1 MKIQRGI
8 VEYKGRNDIECMYAI
23 TDDKKIYYFL
33 DSKDEKKYSN
43 GSRLATTVLLEAV
56 DADAPKS
63 HIGILGEKGEEVVA
77 FTHREIVP
85 INDEN
90 PEILLAKLA
99 DPVTPCVVEANKSK
113 NDPTLATKL
122 VSNQAQI
129 KDKMKSRMGSDGIFL
144 FHNQFLEATVY
155 DINGRNL
162 AGDGY
167 YSFIGF
173 SKGKLFFSLN
183 TPDSEIIETS
193 LFPIDENAT
202 DSSINVEEAVI
213 SKNVVESA
221 LDNNSDLAPI
231 VDEDSSQV
239 DEGDISSH
247 EESNDSGDNSSINDD
262 SANDSIDETDSIV
275 PSLEEKSAEIDVAP
289 KQNIDVDNIEK
300 EDVQSL
306 DEEPLFDSLEKKD
319 EVSIGTD
326 TINNQSDEDATFQF
340 PVEEE
345 KKDVDNSVTNDNITE
360 NSDSFGSGLF
370 DSTEDND
377 VDIMVD
383 SNDSFDS
390 NYYDENESIQDI
402 SYDRTFDNSI
412 NNNIGDVA
420 SFISRLM
427 EKHKDVLLTNKKLLQ
442 SNQNLKSNLKKVTDS
457 KNDILRKNGMMEQ
470 KIEMQE
476 ERIKKQEVKITSLM
490 DRLQELDGKNQ
501 EMVNRINSYQK
512 ELKNYNSQRAEL
524 DKVLKDAKEFLND
537 DSYRFNDDDY
547 SYAA

>member
-8 VEYKGRNDIECMYAI
+8 VEYKGRNDIECMYAV

-33 DSKDEKKYSN
+33 DSKDLKKYSN
-43 GSRLATTVLLEAV
+43 GSRLASTVLLEAV

-63 HIGILGEKGEEVVA
+63 HVGVLGENGEELIA

-99 DPVTPCVVEANKSK
+99 NPVTPCVVEANNAK

-122 VSNQAQI
+122 VSNQALI
-129 KDKMKSRMGSDGIFL
+129 KDKMKSRMGNDGVFL

-155 DINGRNL
+155 DITGRNL

-183 TPDSEIIETS
+183 TTDSEIIETS

-202 DSSINVEEAVI
+202 NSSINVEKAVI
-213 SKNVVESA
+213 EKDVVENA
-221 LDNNSDLAPI
+221 LENSYDLPPI
-231 VDEDSSQV
+231 VDQDSSLQ
-239 DEGDISSH
+239 DSLSEK
-247 EESNDSGDNSSINDD
+247 ESNDNS
-262 SANDSIDETDSIV
+262 DSISSDDDITRDSIV
-275 PSLEEKSAEIDVAP
+275 PSEEENTIELDVSEDEN
-289 KQNIDVDNIEK
+289 KDEEK

-306 DEEPLFDSLEKKD
+306 DEESIESTTSSNQVD
-319 EVSIGTD
+319 END
-326 TINNQSDEDATFQF
+326 TFQF
-340 PVEEE
+340 PIEEE
-345 KKDVDNSVTNDNITE
+345 NNNNTIEEDKIDIDSIETDNVLPE
-360 NSDSFGSGLF
+360 KSDSFDNELF
-370 DSTEDND
+370 DSKKEND
-377 VDIMVD
+377 VDVVID
-383 SNDSFDS
+383 NNDSYES
-390 NYYDENESIQDI
+390 NYYEESDSVQDI
-402 SYDRTFDNSI
+402 SYDRSFDNSI
-412 NNNIGDVA
+412 NSNIGDVA

-427 EKHKDVLLTNKKLLQ
+427 EKHKDILLINKKLLQ
-442 SNQNLKSNLKKVTDS
+442 SNQNLKNNLKKVTDS

-476 ERIKKQEVKITSLM
+476 QRIKKQEVRMTSLM
-490 DRLQELDGKNQ
+490 DRLQELEGKNQ

-512 ELKNYNSQRAEL
+512 ELKNYNSQKAEL

-537 DSYRFNDDDY
+537 DSYHFNDDDY
-547 SYAA
+547 DYVA

>member
-8 VEYKGRNDIECMYAI
+8 VEYKGRNDIECMYAV

-33 DSKDEKKYSN
+33 DSKDLKKYSN
-43 GSRLATTVLLEAV
+43 GSRLASTVLLEAV

-63 HIGILGEKGEEVVA
+63 HVGVLGENGEELIA

-99 DPVTPCVVEANKSK
+99 DPVTPCVVEANNAK

-122 VSNQAQI
+122 VSNQALI
-129 KDKMKSRMGSDGIFL
+129 KDKMKSRMGNDGVFL

-155 DINGRNL
+155 DITGRNL

-183 TPDSEIIETS
+183 TTDSEIIETS

-202 DSSINVEEAVI
+202 NSSINVEKAVI
-213 SKNVVESA
+213 EKDVVENA
-221 LDNNSDLAPI
+221 LENSYDLPPI
-231 VDEDSSQV
+231 VDQDSSLEDSLS
-239 DEGDISSH
+239 EK
-247 EESNDSGDNSSINDD
+247 ESNDNSDSISSDD
-262 SANDSIDETDSIV
+262 DITSDSIDAANSII
-275 PSLEEKSAEIDVAP
+275 PSEEEKTAELDIVEDEN
-289 KQNIDVDNIEK
+289 KDEEK

-306 DEEPLFDSLEKKD
+306 DEE
-319 EVSIGTD
+319 SIEST
-326 TINNQSDEDATFQF
+326 TSSNQADEDDTFQF
-340 PVEEE
+340 PIEEE
-345 KKDVDNSVTNDNITE
+345 NNNNTIEEDKIDIDSIETDNVLPE
-360 NSDSFGSGLF
+360 KSDSFDNELF
-370 DSTEDND
+370 DSKKEND
-377 VDIMVD
+377 VDVVID
-383 SNDSFDS
+383 NNDSYES
-390 NYYDENESIQDI
+390 NYYEESDSVQDI
-402 SYDRTFDNSI
+402 SYDRSFDNSI
-412 NNNIGDVA
+412 NSNIGDVA

-427 EKHKDVLLTNKKLLQ
+427 EKHKDILLTNKKLLQ
-442 SNQNLKSNLKKVTDS
+442 SNQNLKNNLKKVTDS

-476 ERIKKQEVKITSLM
+476 QRIKKQEVRMTSLM
-490 DRLQELDGKNQ
+490 DRLQELEGKNQ

-512 ELKNYNSQRAEL
+512 ELKNYNSQKAEL

-537 DSYRFNDDDY
+537 DSYHFNDDDY
-547 SYAA
+547 DYVA